1 MISFSTLSEKVKAV
15 RSAYIEFDTILWN
28 YKILGV
34 LHDSWWRF
42 DWFKK
47 KFKPL
52 TNMSRYLFE
61 WLSVWYC
68 LYHNMR
74 KHMLDN
80 ESDLE
85 FLDSFLI
92 LKCVILVVGNV
103 AGFHFLRNKV
113 F

>member
-1 MISFSTLSEKVKAV
+1 M
-15 RSAYIEFDTILWN
+15 
-28 YKILGV
+28 
-34 LHDSWWRF
+34 
-42 DWFKK
+42 
-47 KFKPL
+47 P
-52 TNMSRYLFE
+52 
-61 WLSVWYC
+61 
-68 LYHNMR
+68 